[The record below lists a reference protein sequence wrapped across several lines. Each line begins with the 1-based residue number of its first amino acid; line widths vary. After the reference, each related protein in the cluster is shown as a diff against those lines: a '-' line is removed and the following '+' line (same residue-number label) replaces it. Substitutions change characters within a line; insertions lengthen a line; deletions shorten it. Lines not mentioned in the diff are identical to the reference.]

1 MKSILTMQSRK
12 KIRLLSIIPLLPV
25 LCLCLSALP
34 LAAQDEE
41 EEVVQEQPK
50 DKPVKETFES
60 TLLIDNQTVMVPIK
74 GTFEFDI
81 QHRFGTMQ
89 NGFDDFFG
97 MYAPSNIRLGFL
109 YAPINNLAVG
119 FGFTKAKTLVD
130 FNARY
135 ALLKQHKSWLKPVSV
150 TYFGNVVIDPRKEE
164 DRLIYHESDRLSF
177 FHQIIV
183 ARKINNWL
191 SVQVAPSLSHY
202 NLQENRVLE
211 NDHFAIAVGA
221 QVKVSSGMSLIF
233 NVDQP
238 LTKYGKYAEGD
249 TRPNPNPNVSFG
261 IQMSTS
267 SHAFQIFIGNY
278 DKLVP
283 QENNMYFRGNDYQD
297 DNLGEFFGSGGFFD
311 HMAER
316 FRIGFNITRLW
327 NF

>member
-12 KIRLLSIIPLLPV
+12 TTRLLSLLQIVPA
-25 LCLCLSALP
+25 LCLCLMAFPALG
-34 LAAQDEE
+34 QDEQE
-41 EEVVQEQPK
+41 EEVVQAPV

-60 TLLIDNQTVMVPIK
+60 TLIIDNQTVMVPIK

-119 FGFTKAKTLVD
+119 FGFTKTKTLVD
-130 FNARY
+130 FNGRY
-135 ALLKQHKSWLKPVSV
+135 ALLKQHKSWFKPVSI

-164 DRLIYHESDRLSF
+164 DRVIYHKSDRLSF

-191 SVQVAPSLSHY
+191 SIQVAPSLSHY
-202 NLQENRVLE
+202 NLQENRALE

-221 QVKVSSGMSLIF
+221 QIKVTSGMSIIA
-233 NVDQP
+233 NIDQP

-249 TRPNPNPNVSFG
+249 TRPNPNPNISLG

-267 SHAFQIFIGNY
+267 SHAFQIFLGSY

-283 QENNMYFRGNDYQD
+283 QENNVYFRGNDFKD
-297 DNLGEFFGSGGFFD
+297 DSVGEFFGSGGFFD
-311 HMAER
+311 HMAQR
-316 FRIGFNITRLW
+316 LRIGFNITRLW